1 MTNGSVV
8 DTTRDVA
15 VIVGIIDAHRAR
27 HVVVA
32 RRVEGANMVM
42 TDRCR
47 DVTTTSTGTGTWTR
61 RTSGTHTLCISLKYG
76 YSTPIVMDFDGWTRV
91 PIVSMS
97 RDRRHTNTWTLCTHT
112 TRRCTGQK
120 DTRIVYTRPMS
131 SIPKGSRET
140 PACTPNDGRLS
151 PRGKM
156 YGIHAIFSPKNPVC
170 REKQCGNIATGS
182 HRVYALKTRA
192 TYGSRAH
199 TRGRS
204 RSLALYVCMYVS
216 IYRRVMTRQSVI
228 EGVPR
233 PSFSRALGTGFFEKG
248 EATEG
253 GGRER
258 TNGRTRRSIE
268 CVSGRSID
276 RSVRASRPSI
286 VTPE

>member
-131 SIPKGSRET
+131 SIPKTHENTRTDRTTDVSLLGAKCTAYT
-140 PACTPNDGRLS
+140 P
-151 PRGKM
+151 
-156 YGIHAIFSPKNPVC
+156 FS
-170 REKQCGNIATGS
+170 
-182 HRVYALKTRA
+182 HLKTRFVERDNVVTSLRGHIA
-192 TYGSRAH
+192 YTLSKPARLMGHEH
-199 TRGRS
+199 TRSVGRS
-204 RSLALYVCMYVS
+204 LSMLYLS
-216 IYRRVMTRQSVI
+216 IYLSTGHDSSISHRGTPSIDRLARARDGFLRKGARR
-228 EGVPR
+228 PR
-233 PSFSRALGTGFFEKG
+233 
-248 EATEG
+248 G
-253 GGRER
+253 GARTDER
-258 TNGRTRRSIE
+258 TNA
-268 CVSGRSID
+268 SID
-276 RSVRASRPSI
+276 RVR
-286 VTPE
+286 E

>member
-76 YSTPIVMDFDGWTRV
+76 DGTPIVMDFDGWTRV

-97 RDRRHTNTWTLCTHT
+97 RDRR
-112 TRRCTGQK
+112 
-120 DTRIVYTRPMS
+120 VS
-131 SIPKGSRET
+131 SKR
-140 PACTPNDGRLS
+140 
-151 PRGKM
+151 
-156 YGIHAIFSPKNPVC
+156 
-170 REKQCGNIATGS
+170 
-182 HRVYALKTRA
+182 
-192 TYGSRAH
+192 
-199 TRGRS
+199 
-204 RSLALYVCMYVS
+204 
-216 IYRRVMTRQSVI
+216 
-228 EGVPR
+228 
-233 PSFSRALGTGFFEKG
+233 G

-253 GGRER
+253 GGENGR
-258 TNGRTRRSIE
+258 TNGR
-268 CVSGRSID
+268 VD
-276 RSVRASRPSI
+276 RSG
-286 VTPE
+286 E